1 MLATHEK
8 KCCLIRDSKEMP
20 VHLTS
25 VMMYKIIPDIEP
37 MIVDPI
43 IIQNNLLFLRTEE
56 NPSVVLI

>member
-1 MLATHEK
+1 
-8 KCCLIRDSKEMP
+8 MP